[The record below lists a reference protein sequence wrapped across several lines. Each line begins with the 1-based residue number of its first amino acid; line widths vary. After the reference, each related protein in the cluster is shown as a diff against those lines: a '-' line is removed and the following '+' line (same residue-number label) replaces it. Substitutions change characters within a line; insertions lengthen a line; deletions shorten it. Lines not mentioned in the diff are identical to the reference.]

1 MNLALSEAGH
11 SIDSGAGKLALV
23 LLLQLINHRLN
34 AKVMILNPCF
44 FAANLVFENLLKI
57 ELKVF

>member
-44 FAANLVFENLLKI
+44 LRQI
-57 ELKVF
+57 